1 MTIIVLPGQ
10 FRAEPHPAGK
20 LATTLLSVTL
30 AGMADPSRF
39 RRGKQYVL
47 DRAVTRLE
55 VATVSLRAWVQGS
68 RPEAYEV
75 VATTSLVERPPSGTA
90 ESLRPHLSR
99 LTPDAGELMVSCSC
113 PDWDD
118 PCKHAVAALL
128 AFADEL
134 TTRPELLIEF
144 RCEPAEGDHRSR
156 LGTRAKGRHLRLAPP
171 VRADEPEPEPPSPF
185 ATPEWQAFF
194 GERPFPEVPSVDDE
208 AAPVGHAAL
217 GAIDIGRWLRT
228 ALDELRWF
236 G

>member
-1 MTIIVLPGQ
+1 MTVVILPGQ
-10 FRAEPHPAGK
+10 FRADPHPAGK
-20 LATTLLSVTL
+20 LASTLLSVTL
-30 AGMADPSRF
+30 AGMADPPRF

-47 DRAVTRLE
+47 DRAVTRIELSCG
-55 VATVSLRAWVQGS
+55 TLRGWVQGS

-75 VATTSLVERPPSGTA
+75 IATTTLVERPPAGNA

-99 LTPDAGELMVSCSC
+99 LTPEAGDLMLSCTC

-134 TTRPELLIEF
+134 TARPELLLEF
-144 RCEPAEGDHRSR
+144 RCASADDDARPRVGA
-156 LGTRAKGRHLRLAPP
+156 RARGHLRLAPP
-171 VRADEPEPEPPSPF
+171 LPADEPAPTAPSPF
-185 ATPEWQAFF
+185 TAPEWVEFF
-194 GERPFPEVPSVDDE
+194 GERPFPEPPDVDDE
-208 AAPVGHAAL
+208 AAPVGQAAL
-217 GAIDIGRWLRT
+217 GTIDVGRWLRS